1 MTLESQ
7 QRRALFVE
15 SARIGFDSLR
25 AHPLRTFLSTSG
37 VVIGVLALVAT
48 LSITD
53 GVDRWS
59 RELIERESSVQDIVL
74 STRRTLDVDG
84 MALRVHNPPVFTVDD
99 WSSARASVPHV
110 TSALLTVTGPATVAA
125 NGRRRRVLLT
135 ATTANL
141 PAFGALEIG
150 QGRFFTESEV
160 LRDADVA
167 VLGHRLAEELAM
179 PRDPLWL
186 VGRTV
191 RVGGT
196 RREVIGVV
204 ARRPGEADL
213 VAFVPVG
220 RRPAITAFDSDLLTP
235 VLRLKASAVERV
247 PTARDATID
256 WIAQRFPQRREAVEV
271 SVGLD
276 RLERTKQAMLLS
288 KLILGLLVTLMLA
301 VGGIGIMNV
310 LLASIAERTREI
322 GIRKAV
328 GARSRDITVHFLAES
343 ITISAVG
350 SAAGATLGIV
360 VALAATAAFRYLT
373 GAPIH
378 PVFAPL
384 TFELVVAAAVIV
396 GLVFGTYP
404 ARRAARLTPVDAI
417 QRE

>member
-1 MTLESQ
+1 MTGQS
-7 QRRALFVE
+7 QRRALLVE
-15 SARIGFDSLR
+15 SARIGLDSLR

-59 RELIERESSVQDIVL
+59 RALIERESSVQDIVL

-84 MALRVHNPPVFTVDD
+84 LAVRVHNPPVFDVDD
-99 WSSARASVPHV
+99 WSSARSSVPHV
-110 TSALLTVTGPATVAA
+110 SSALLTVTGPATVGA

-141 PAFGALEIG
+141 PAYGGLEIG
-150 QGRFFTESEV
+150 EGRFFTESEV

-167 VLGHRLAEELAM
+167 VLGHRLAEELAV

-186 VGRTV
+186 LGRTV

-196 RREVIGVV
+196 RREVVGVV

-220 RRPAITAFDSDLLTP
+220 RRPAITSFDSDVLTP

-247 PTARDATID
+247 PVARDAAID

-271 SVGLD
+271 TVGLD
-276 RLERTKQAMLLS
+276 RLERTRQGMLLS
-288 KLILGLLVTLMLA
+288 KLILGLLVALMLA

-328 GARSRDITVHFLAES
+328 GARSRDILVHFLAES
-343 ITISAVG
+343 LAISAVG
-350 SAAGATLGIV
+350 SAAGATLGIL
-360 VALAATAAFRYLT
+360 VALAAAAAFRYFT
-373 GAPIH
+373 GAPIY
-378 PVFAPL
+378 PVFAPV
-384 TFELVVAAAVIV
+384 TFELVVAAALVV
-396 GLVFGTYP
+396 GLASGTYP

>member
-1 MTLESQ
+1 MTDRSK
-7 QRRALFVE
+7 RRALFVE
-15 SARIGFDSLR
+15 SAKIGLDSLR

-59 RELIERESSVQDIVL
+59 RALIERESSVQDIVL
-74 STRRTLDVDG
+74 STRRTIDVDG
-84 MALRVHNPPVFTVDD
+84 MSLRVHKAPVFGVDD
-99 WSSARASVPHV
+99 WSSARAAVPQV

-125 NGRRRRVLLT
+125 NGRRKRVLLT
-135 ATTANL
+135 AATANL
-141 PAFGALEIG
+141 PGFSGLDIG
-150 QGRFFTESEV
+150 QGRYFTESEV

-204 ARRPGEADL
+204 APRLGESDL

-220 RRPAITAFDSDLLTP
+220 RRPAIVSFDSDVLTP
-235 VLRLKASAVERV
+235 VLRLKAASVEAV
-247 PTARDATID
+247 PAARDAAID
-256 WIAQRFPQRREAVEV
+256 WIAQRFPQQREAVDV

-276 RLERTKQAMLLS
+276 RLERTKQGMLLS
-288 KLILGLLVTLMLA
+288 KLILGLLVALMLA

-328 GARSRDITVHFLAES
+328 GARSRDIIVHFLAES
-343 ITISAVG
+343 LTISAVG

-360 VALAATAAFRYLT
+360 VALVATAAFRYFT

-378 PVFAPL
+378 PVFAPV
-384 TFELVVAAAVIV
+384 TFELVVAAALLV
-396 GLVFGTYP
+396 GLAFGTYP